1 MREIRLLKP
10 LLVCPLAAKQPLNE
24 TTVSCNGWF
33 MPSRREELL
42 ERLLEHFLEHGVAD
56 ATLRPVAERVGSSA
70 RLLVYHFGS
79 KEELLAAVV
88 GEVRSRLQTFFAV
101 AFQSAPAR
109 GGKVAL
115 RSFWDQALRP
125 KNLRL
130 FRLLFEVQIL
140 ALQNPGRYGPL
151 LDGNS
156 ESWLSLISQVLPPSR
171 VRGQRA
177 ALCAAVLDGLLLEVL
192 SGGSRALATA
202 ALDEFL
208 RLVARSW
215 LEGSPSSPSRS
226 PLGSSRRQRQR

>member
-1 MREIRLLKP
+1 M
-10 LLVCPLAAKQPLNE
+10 
-24 TTVSCNGWF
+24 
-33 MPSRREELL
+33 
-42 ERLLEHFLEHGVAD
+42 ERLLEHFLEQGVAD
-56 ATLRPVAERVGSSA
+56 ATLRPVAESVGSSA

-88 GEVRSRLQTFFAV
+88 SEVQSRLQTFFAD

-151 LDGNS
+151 LRGNS
-156 ESWLSLISQVLPPSR
+156 ESWLSVISQVLLPSKER
-171 VRGQRA
+171 RQRA
-177 ALCAAVLDGLLLEVL
+177 VLCAAVVDGLLLEVL
-192 SGGSRALATA
+192 SGGSRTQATA

-208 RLVARSW
+208 RLVARTW
-215 LEGSPSSPSRS
+215 HEGSQSSPSRS
-226 PLGSSRRQRQR
+226 LLGSSRRQRQR